1 MVPLRV
7 ALISL
12 LIAANTLVHVPIL
25 LLAALVKAMLPSD
38 RLRVASN
45 PLLTGLAESWIGRR
59 IATLSGGQKARLEI
73 LSLELAGHNV
83 LLLDEPTDNLDIDSS
98 EALERA
104 IEGFEGTVIA
114 VSHDRTFLA
123 QFDRYIMI
131 TDDGEVY
138 ALPDFDIAMAGLS
151 EPDKLAGLRLAKPL
165 TRD

>member
-1 MVPLRV
+1 MAAGEDDAGDAYSV
-7 ALISL
+7 ALDTWLALGGADLDARIGKAWDELGLNVAL
-12 LIAANTLVHVPIL
+12 LERPMSVLSGGEAARAG
-25 LLAALVKAMLPSD
+25 LAAL
-38 RLRVASN
+38 
-45 PLLTGLAESWIGRR
+45 
-59 IATLSGGQKARLEI
+59 I
-73 LSLELAGHNV
+73 LSRFDV
-83 LLLDEPTDNLDIDSS
+83 YLLDEPTNDLDLDGL
-98 EALERA
+98 ARLENFVTS
-104 IEGFEGTVIA
+104 ISGSVVL